1 MNNNLIDTFDIK
13 NKDIIT
19 IVGAGGKTSLMFSA
33 SSLFRKDYK
42 VLVTTTTHIYVPDK
56 NLYDEMI
63 MLSDIKDDEVSREN
77 QKYDN
82 KSYNDENHNN
92 EKYSDIIKN
101 NKNGVY
107 VIGNYIVNNS
117 NSNTSN
123 CNIDD
128 SKVNF
133 NKIKGLTFDQL
144 DKITPYFDI
153 VIIEGDGSKEK
164 PLKGW
169 NDKEPVVYHKT
180 TKTIGVVDISSI
192 GLYINEENIHR
203 VEKFLKIIDKDSK
216 IINQDLE
223 TNNKKSLKVVKLEHV
238 KNLVLHENGLFKIYK
253 GEKILFINK
262 VENINDEINALN
274 LIENIKNENPSY
286 IDKFIYGS
294 VFKDKFIEE

>member
-1 MNNNLIDTFDIK
+1 MNKNLIDTFNIK

-33 SSLFRKDYK
+33 SSLFRKNYK

-63 MLSDIKDDEVSREN
+63 MLSDIKDDKVSREN
-77 QKYDN
+77 QENNND
-82 KSYNDENHNN
+82 SYNDENHNN
-92 EKYSDIIKN
+92 EKYSDLIKN
-101 NKNGVY
+101 NKKGVY
-107 VIGNYIVNNS
+107 VIGNYIINNS
-117 NSNTSN
+117 NANTSN
-123 CNIDD
+123 CNTDH
-128 SKVNF
+128 SKENPP
-133 NKIKGLTFDQL
+133 KLKGLTFDQL

-169 NDKEPVVYHKT
+169 RDLEPVVYNKT

-262 VENINDEINALN
+262 VENINDKIHALN

-294 VFKDKFIEE
+294 VFKNKFIEE

>member
-1 MNNNLIDTFDIK
+1 MNKNLIDTFDIK

-63 MLSDIKDDEVSREN
+63 MLSDIKDDKISREN
-77 QKYDN
+77 QE
-82 KSYNDENHNN
+82 YNNENCNNENHNN
-92 EKYSDIIKN
+92 IKYSDIIKN

-123 CNIDD
+123 CNIDG
-128 SKVNF
+128 SKGNPP
-133 NKIKGLTFDQL
+133 KIKGLTFDQL
-144 DKITPYFDI
+144 DKITPYFDL

-164 PLKGW
+164 QLKGW
-169 NDKEPVVYHKT
+169 NDNEPVVYHKT
-180 TKTIGVVDISSI
+180 TKTIGVVDISSV

-274 LIENIKNENPSY
+274 LIENIKNENSSY

-294 VFKDKFIEE
+294 IFKNKFIEE

>member
-1 MNNNLIDTFDIK
+1 MNKNLIDTFNIK

-33 SSLFRKDYK
+33 SSLFRKNYK

-63 MLSDIKDDEVSREN
+63 MLSDIKDDKVSREN
-77 QKYDN
+77 QENNND
-82 KSYNDENHNN
+82 SYNDENHNN
-92 EKYSDIIKN
+92 EKYSDLIKN
-101 NKNGVY
+101 NKKGVY
-107 VIGNYIVNNS
+107 VIGNYIINNS
-117 NSNTSN
+117 NANTSN
-123 CNIDD
+123 CNTDH
-128 SKVNF
+128 SKENPP
-133 NKIKGLTFDQL
+133 KIKGLTFDQL

-169 NDKEPVVYHKT
+169 RDLEPVVYNKT
-180 TKTIGVVDISSI
+180 TKTIGVVDISSV

-203 VEKFLKIIDKDSK
+203 LDKFLE
-216 IINQDLE
+216 IINEDSPKTVNL
-223 TNNKKSLKVVKLEHV
+223 THIKNMILNK
-238 KNLVLHENGLFKIYK
+238 NGLFKIYK

-262 VENINDEINALN
+262 VENINDKIHSLN

-294 VFKDKFIEE
+294 VLKNKFIEE

>member
-1 MNNNLIDTFDIK
+1 MNKNLIDTFNIK

-63 MLSDIKDDEVSREN
+63 MLSDIKNDKVSREN
-77 QKYDN
+77 QENNND
-82 KSYNDENHNN
+82 SYNYENHNN

-101 NKNGVY
+101 NKKGVY

-117 NSNTSN
+117 NANTSN
-123 CNIDD
+123 CNIDG
-128 SKVNF
+128 SKVNPP
-133 NKIKGLTFDQL
+133 KIKGLTFDQL

-169 NDKEPVVYHKT
+169 RDLEPVVYNKT
-180 TKTIGVVDISSI
+180 TKTIGVVDISSV

-203 VEKFLKIIDKDSK
+203 LDKFLE
-216 IINQDLE
+216 IINEDSPKTMNL
-223 TNNKKSLKVVKLEHV
+223 THIKNMILNK
-238 KNLVLHENGLFKIYK
+238 NGLFKIYK

-262 VENINDEINALN
+262 VENINDEIHALN
-274 LIENIKNENPSY
+274 LIKNIKNENPSY

-294 VFKDKFIEE
+294 VFKNKFIEE